1 MKSKNILVAKKGT
14 QKKTTKTASKKAAA
28 KTKAENPKSAK
39 VVVKKAATK
48 TAVAPKKVA
57 GKKVVAP
64 KKLAAKK
71 VEAPKKDTPKKVEAT
86 KKVVVAKTKKAS
98 PIKTEDTKK
107 VAIASPKK
115 TKATKTKA
123 VEEEAVIAEPV
134 NVSTAPPTPRNKV
147 KSILVTQPKPESEKS
162 PYFDLAKKCNIK
174 VDFREFIHVE
184 GIAATDFRRDRINIL
199 DYSAVIFTSRNA
211 ADHYFRMCQEMRI
224 TVPETMKYFCIS
236 ESTAYY
242 LQKYVIF
249 RKRKIF
255 HGKQTFADMMDVIK
269 KHKDDKFLLP
279 CTDIANVEGAELLEK
294 AKIRYAKAVIY
305 KTVCSDLSDLANVNY
320 DVIVFFSPSGIK
332 SLFQNFPDFKQ
343 NLTRIAA
350 FGATTAKAVEDADL
364 YVDIKAPNPL
374 APSMTMALEQYITS
388 VNKGK

>member
-1 MKSKNILVAKKGT
+1 LKAKNILVSKKNTVQKSNKVATVAKAPS
-14 QKKTTKTASKKAAA
+14 KKTTTKVAAPKKSAAVKAKPAA
-28 KTKAENPKSAK
+28 KAKPLAKSSPVKKTSNKSKASSAEK
-39 VVVKKAATK
+39 ATVVKVKKAT
-48 TAVAPKKVA
+48 VS
-57 GKKVVAP
+57 KKVVEIP
-64 KKLAAKK
+64 VAAK
-71 VEAPKKDTPKKVEAT
+71 PKPY
-86 KKVVVAKTKKAS
+86 
-98 PIKTEDTKK
+98 
-107 VAIASPKK
+107 
-115 TKATKTKA
+115 
-123 VEEEAVIAEPV
+123 
-134 NVSTAPPTPRNKV
+134 TAQPTPRNKV
-147 KSILVTQPKPESEKS
+147 KSILVTQPKPEGEKS

-174 VDFREFIHVE
+174 IDFREFIHVE
-184 GIAATDFRRDRINIL
+184 GVPAHEFRKNRINIL
-199 DYSAVIFTSRNA
+199 DHTAVIFTSRNA

-279 CTDIANVEGAELLEK
+279 CTDIANVEGSELLEK
-294 AKIRYAKAVIY
+294 AKISYTKAVIY

-350 FGATTAKAVEDADL
+350 FGATTAKAVEDANL
-364 YVDIKAPNPL
+364 YVDIKAPNPQ
-374 APSMTMALEQYITS
+374 APSMTMALEQYVTA